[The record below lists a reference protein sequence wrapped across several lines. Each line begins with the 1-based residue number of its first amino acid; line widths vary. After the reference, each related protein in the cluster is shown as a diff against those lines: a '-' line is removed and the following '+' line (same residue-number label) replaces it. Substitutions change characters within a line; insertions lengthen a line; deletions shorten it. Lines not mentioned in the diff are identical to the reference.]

1 MKTRVLI
8 IVSLVLTATL
18 LAVPSQTSAGGF
30 PAVTETRI
38 LGYSV
43 QGRAIRAWRL
53 GDPNA
58 SRKAVIISTMH
69 GNEDDTYLI
78 LNELR
83 GGDPIRGIDVWVVP
97 KYNPDGYARRSRKNA
112 RGVDLNRNYPHGWRD
127 LDGSYESGPRAISEP
142 ETRAMMRFLDEIKPR
157 YLISFHQPLYG
168 VDLDTKSPYLARKL
182 IWHLELPGKRFTCG
196 GVCHGT
202 MTSWYNFKHPGY
214 AITVEYGRSPSRW
227 HLTRRAPDQ
236 LLKVLTARR

>member
-8 IVSLVLTATL
+8 IVSLVLTSTL

-112 RGVDLNRNYPHGWRD
+112 RGR
-127 LDGSYESGPRAISEP
+127 SE
-142 ETRAMMRFLDEIKPR
+142 ERRVGQECVSTCRSRW
-157 YLISFHQPLYG
+157 
-168 VDLDTKSPYLARKL
+168 SPY
-182 IWHLELPGKRFTCG
+182 H
-196 GVCHGT
+196 
-202 MTSWYNFKHPGY
+202 
-214 AITVEYGRSPSRW
+214 
-227 HLTRRAPDQ
+227 
-236 LLKVLTARR
+236 